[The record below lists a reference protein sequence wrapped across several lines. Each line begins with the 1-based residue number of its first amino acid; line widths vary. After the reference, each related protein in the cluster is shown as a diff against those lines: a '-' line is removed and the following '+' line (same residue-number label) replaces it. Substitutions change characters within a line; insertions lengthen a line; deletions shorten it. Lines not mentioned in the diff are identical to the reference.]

1 MGQAKKNLEELR
13 AEFEANPYDFINKN
27 ECLLVVQKVEDNQY
41 RVLNN
46 CKNIQEV
53 FMVAGFAEEACQ
65 NRRDQIRVAQYQQK
79 QTSGIIVP
87 GMVGPNG
94 QTRP

>member
-65 NRRDQIRVAQYQQK
+65 NRRDQIRVIQHEQK

-94 QTRP
+94 QARP